1 MEKNEKQRNRSL
13 SNLPLDLIGSIL
25 SRLPVNSIYVYFNI
39 VGSCNGLLL
48 INLKN
53 DALVLWNPS
62 TRVSR
67 ELPESPIEFPTC
79 SRKCLSTVYG
89 FGYDSFADDYK
100 LVRVV
105 TFATERF
112 ETEVKLYSLGTNS
125 WKRIEDFP
133 YGVPNKSDGIFV
145 NGALHWLVY
154 LENDLVC
161 LYFVSYLDLS
171 EEKYGWLELPDY
183 ESGQSFCDIGVL
195 GGCLH
200 MY

>member
-1 MEKNEKQRNRSL
+1 M
-13 SNLPLDLIGSIL
+13 
-25 SRLPVNSIYVYFNI
+25 
-39 VGSCNGLLL
+39 
-48 INLKN
+48 
-53 DALVLWNPS
+53 
-62 TRVSR
+62 
-67 ELPESPIEFPTC
+67 
-79 SRKCLSTVYG
+79 STVYG

-112 ETEVKLYSLGTNS
+112 ETKVKLYSLGTNS

-133 YGVPNKSDGIFV
+133 YSVPNKSDGIFV

-161 LYFVSYLDLS
+161 LYFVSYLDLA